1 MDIYYGTENKFK
13 EFIDLCHQNGIA
25 VILDIVLNH
34 AFGRNPMVRLWMDDP
49 DGDGWGD
56 PSSENPYFNQVATHS
71 YSVGE
76 DFNHQ
81 QARTQNYVKRVIKH
95 WIEEFNID
103 GFRWDLTKGF
113 TQNCT
118 ANDETC
124 TNNYQADRV
133 AVLKEYADY
142 SWSIDPDHYVIFE
155 HLGGDTEEQQWAN
168 YRIDEGKGIMMWGK
182 MTDQYNQLTMG
193 YASNSNISRIG
204 HKAHGFTGK
213 RVMGYPESHD
223 EERLMYKNLQFGN
236 SSNAGHDVTN
246 LNTALS
252 RMSALGAI
260 SLTVPGPKM
269 IWHFADLGMDN
280 SIFTCN
286 NGTVNEPGG
295 SDGDCKLDTKPQP
308 QWVENWL
315 GDANRNKIYSDWAR
329 LIDLKINEPVFEGDY
344 TISSGTLT
352 PRIDVFDTS
361 IPDTE
366 LKNIIILA
374 NFGVSTASV
383 NTSFPVIPGVTS
395 WYDLMDETGST
406 TISSTTTSINL
417 PAGEFRIYGNQA
429 STLNTNDFETN
440 LYLTVHPNPVKN
452 TFSINKNVSDLKV
465 FDLTGKLVKEF
476 KGDYSKGDPFDISNL
491 SRSLYILKITNNSG
505 QQQATKLV
513 KL

>member
-1 MDIYYGTENKFK
+1 
-13 EFIDLCHQNGIA
+13 
-25 VILDIVLNH
+25 
-34 AFGRNPMVRLWMDDP
+34 
-49 DGDGWGD
+49 
-56 PSSENPYFNQVATHS
+56 
-71 YSVGE
+71 
-76 DFNHQ
+76 
-81 QARTQNYVKRVIKH
+81 
-95 WIEEFNID
+95 
-103 GFRWDLTKGF
+103 
-113 TQNCT
+113 
-118 ANDETC
+118 
-124 TNNYQADRV
+124 
-133 AVLKEYADY
+133 
-142 SWSIDPDHYVIFE
+142 
-155 HLGGDTEEQQWAN
+155 
-168 YRIDEGKGIMMWGK
+168 
-182 MTDQYNQLTMG
+182 
-193 YASNSNISRIG
+193 
-204 HKAHGFTGK
+204 
-213 RVMGYPESHD
+213 
-223 EERLMYKNLQFGN
+223 
-236 SSNAGHDVTN
+236 
-246 LNTALS
+246 
-252 RMSALGAI
+252 MSALGAI

-366 LKNIIILA
+366 LKNVIILA